1 MLSNEERIAEVK
13 YRIAYKNQYRE
24 HMEIRDGIVS
34 IRSTILLQAYFREVQ
49 PSVIFLLA
57 LCLLFSGQG

>member
-24 HMEIRDGIVS
+24 HAETGR
-34 IRSTILLQAYFREVQ
+34 LQRF
-49 PSVIFLLA
+49 PL
-57 LCLLFSGQG
+57 